1 MAKKIAIA
9 NQKGGVGKTTSAV
22 NLCAALA
29 EQKKRVLLIDADP
42 QGNATS
48 GLGVEV
54 AEDTVTLYDCLV
66 GEASFFDGVQKTAYE
81 NLDVLPSDMELS
93 GAELELAGMMAREF
107 RMKNGVS
114 EIEQEYDIIMIDCP
128 PSLGLVTVNAL
139 TAADSVIIPIQ
150 CEYYALEGLSHL
162 TETIRKIKKVLNPAL
177 SIEGV
182 LLTMFDART
191 NLSIQVVE
199 EVKRF
204 FPGQAYRTVI
214 PRSVRLSEAPGFGQ
228 PITVYDPTSRGAE
241 CYREL
246 AEEVLEKN
254 GGTNG

>member
-1 MAKKIAIA
+1 MVKIIAMA
-9 NQKGGVGKTTSAV
+9 NQKGGVGKTTSAI
-22 NLCAALA
+22 NLSAALA
-29 EQKKRVLLIDADP
+29 EAGKRVLLIDADP

-48 GLGVEV
+48 GVGVEV
-54 AEDTVTLYDCLV
+54 KSETVTLYDCLV
-66 GEASFFDGVQKTAYE
+66 ESIPFSQGIVQTNYG
-81 NLDVLPSDMELS
+81 NLHILPSDMALS

-107 RMKNGVS
+107 QMKNGLA
-114 EIEQEYDIIMIDCP
+114 EIKDQYDFILIDCP
-128 PSLGLVTVNAL
+128 PSLGLITINAL
-139 TAADSVIIPIQ
+139 SAADSVMIPIQ

-204 FPGQAYRTVI
+204 FPGQAYRTII

-228 PITVYDPTSRGAE
+228 PINVYDPTSRGAE

-246 AEEVLEKN
+246 AEEVMEQN
-254 GGTNG
+254 GGNGA